1 MYWGLHSVY
10 TPGRG
15 QRMAAHGSPHQAA
28 VLHCRH
34 GDHAPVYE
42 DDQCC
47 RCDLGPG
54 SRDITCSNQYSASRL
69 LKTENSWDISPVCQ
83 YLEYLWNTKC
93 VINSIFNIG
102 NMYVCILFIFL
113 YVCYSIRKAAY
124 PPSHLPFAQ
133 IGYDDYMSF
142 ERMNILIYLFNLNP
156 CFWKL

>member
-1 MYWGLHSVY
+1 MVPLTRQQSSTADMVTLLQCTY
-10 TPGRG
+10 
-15 QRMAAHGSPHQAA
+15 
-28 VLHCRH
+28 
-34 GDHAPVYE
+34 D

-113 YVCYSIRKAAY
+113 YVCYYVIVSER
-124 PPSHLPFAQ
+124 LPALAFAQ
-133 IGYDDYMSF
+133 LRVGYDDYISF
-142 ERMNILIYLFNLNP
+142 GRMNI
-156 CFWKL
+156 